1 MKQSEQKNRRHLTGL
16 NAGLRLAIPGRGQD
30 GFASARESIPGLS
43 SDDFWIH
50 SRDVYVPL
58 SFERR
63 AGVFHGISSEENS
76 GFLQPTRQEARW
88 VFAFLGDSLKE
99 FDFFRAPVAK
109 RLTRRSAK
117 PVFAGSI
124 PARCSSN

>member
-1 MKQSEQKNRRHLTGL
+1 MQALDSHTRT
-16 NAGLRLAIPGRGQD
+16 GQD

-76 GFLQPTRQEARW
+76 GFLQPT
-88 VFAFLGDSLKE
+88 
-99 FDFFRAPVAK
+99 AK
-109 RLTRRSAK
+109 RRGGFLH
-117 PVFAGSI
+117 F
-124 PARCSSN
+124 